1 MNILDTKFSN
11 IFYHIEVEFH
21 DEASNSYPT
30 PETNGCESG
39 LPSVVDSN
47 YKQYKKLQ
55 LVYLMATKYQR
66 EREWKFGWFVRVRP
80 DMAWLVAVEV
90 EVESFA
96 TDRNTIWVPQNN
108 FFPMNDQFAI
118 IPAAA
123 ADTYFNSVEGLFVCS
138 TFEHFPPQHSP
149 EYVMYKHLVSDNK
162 AKIEF
167 YDFHAVIVREG
178 ERG

>member
-1 MNILDTKFSN
+1 MSERANLTPT
-11 IFYHIEVEFH
+11 YHLTNPIY
-21 DEASNSYPT
+21 ARRSYPT

-90 EVESFA
+90 EVSESE
-96 TDRNTIWVPQNN
+96 NGCNHPHYSQL
-108 FFPMNDQFAI
+108 
-118 IPAAA
+118 
-123 ADTYFNSVEGLFVCS
+123 Y
-138 TFEHFPPQHSP
+138 
-149 EYVMYKHLVSDNK
+149 
-162 AKIEF
+162 
-167 YDFHAVIVREG
+167 
-178 ERG
+178 